1 MLAIAFVL
9 RYRVTFLQ
17 QGAKLG
23 AVPGFPAT
31 TRLRA
36 RMFLANIFLEEERT
50 HREFARTPGLKKWA
64 KALATA
70 PARAAEATQ
79 GIGEVWARRLKS
91 TRSYSGLS
99 VKDLS
104 LSLGLGQAYAT
115 HYRMAS
121 WSIHPVQIGRHLTID
136 ADGQNRVNLSPGL
149 DDVAVALDTA
159 NSFLVACLRFVDDRL
174 GLSLGA
180 SLADHERTLF
190 E

>member
-1 MLAIAFVL
+1 
-9 RYRVTFLQ
+9 
-17 QGAKLG
+17 
-23 AVPGFPAT
+23 
-31 TRLRA
+31 
-36 RMFLANIFLEEERT
+36 
-50 HREFARTPGLKKWA
+50 
-64 KALATA
+64 
-70 PARAAEATQ
+70 
-79 GIGEVWARRLKS
+79 
-91 TRSYSGLS
+91 
-99 VKDLS
+99 
-104 LSLGLGQAYAT
+104 
-115 HYRMAS
+115 MAS